1 MSAKLNIKYTNFL
14 DLSYVPKKNDVL
26 AAFYVEPASGTDI
39 KEAAGAVASES
50 SIGTWTDL
58 ATMKQ
63 SIWDELR
70 ARVYSIE
77 GNIVRIAYP
86 DVLFEAANLPQFLS
100 SVAGN
105 VFGMKAV
112 ENLRLLDIVL
122 TQKFLDELKGP
133 AFGVDGVRE
142 VLGVKDRPLV
152 GTIVKPKLGLDP
164 KEQAKVVYESLVG
177 GLDLVKDDENLT
189 HQDFSNFDER
199 VKYSLDAVRRA
210 EEETGEKKAYLPN
223 VTAPTEE
230 MLRRTALVKKEGGK
244 YAMVDVI
251 TTGFAGVQSL
261 RNANSGLILHAH
273 RAMYASFARSKKHG
287 IHMLVLSKLLRFS
300 GVDQLHIGTVV
311 GKMEGDRDDVLVCHE
326 ALGSSDEMKVKTY
339 LPHQEW
345 GNMKSVFSVAS
356 GGLHPGHTA
365 DLFKIF
371 GKNAVFQY
379 GGGVHGHPEGTR
391 MGARAVRDSV
401 ECAVKGISLKEGA
414 KSSKALEL
422 ALSKWGGA

>member
-1 MSAKLNIKYTNFL
+1 MNIKYTNFL
-14 DLSYVPKKNDVL
+14 DLSYTPKKSDVL
-26 AAFYVEPASGTDI
+26 AAFYVEPAAGTDI

-63 SIWDELR
+63 SIWEDLR

-77 GNIVRIAYP
+77 GNVARIAYP
-86 DVLFEAANLPQFLS
+86 EVLFEAGNIPQFLS

-105 VFGMKAV
+105 VFGMRAV
-112 ENLRLLDIVL
+112 ENLRLLDIFL
-122 TQKFLDELKGP
+122 TQKFLDDLKGP
-133 AFGVDGVRE
+133 AFGVDGVRG
-142 VLGVKDRPLV
+142 VLGVMDRPLV

-164 KEQAKVVYESLVG
+164 KEQANVVYESLVG

-199 VKYSLDAVRRA
+199 VRYSLDAVRRA

-244 YAMVDVI
+244 YAMVDVV

-261 RNANSGLILHAH
+261 RDANSGLILHAH
-273 RAMYASFARSKKHG
+273 RAMFASFARNKRHG
-287 IHMLVLSKLLRFS
+287 IHMLVLSKLLRFA

-326 ALGSSDEMKVKTY
+326 ALGSSEEVNVRTY
-339 LPHQEW
+339 LPHQNW
-345 GNMKSVFSVAS
+345 GDMKSVFSVAS

-365 DLFKIF
+365 DLFRIF

-379 GGGVHGHPEGTR
+379 GGGVHGHPEGTKI
-391 MGARAVRDSV
+391 GARAVRDAIDCV
-401 ECAVKGISLKEGA
+401 VRGKSLKEGA
-414 KSSKALEL
+414 KSSKALEV
-422 ALSKWGGA
+422 ALTKWGGA

>member
-1 MSAKLNIKYTNFL
+1 MNIKYTNFL
-14 DLSYVPKKNDVL
+14 DLSYTPKKSDVL
-26 AAFYVEPASGTDI
+26 AAFYVEPAAGTDI

-77 GNIVRIAYP
+77 GNVARIAYP
-86 DVLFEAANLPQFLS
+86 EVLFEAGNIPQFLS

-105 VFGMKAV
+105 VFGMRAV

-122 TQKFLDELKGP
+122 TQKFLDDLKGP
-133 AFGVDGVRE
+133 AFGVDGVRGA
-142 VLGVKDRPLV
+142 LGVMDRPLV

-164 KEQAKVVYESLVG
+164 REQANVVYESLVG

-199 VKYSLDAVRRA
+199 VRYSLDAVRRA

-244 YAMVDVI
+244 YAMVDVV

-261 RNANSGLILHAH
+261 RDSNCGLILHAH
-273 RAMYASFARSKKHG
+273 RAMFASFARNKRHG
-287 IHMLVLSKLLRFS
+287 IHMLVLSKLLRFA
-300 GVDQLHIGTVV
+300 GMDQLHIGTVV

-326 ALGSSDEMKVKTY
+326 ALGSSEEVNVRTY
-339 LPHQEW
+339 LPHQNW
-345 GNMKSVFSVAS
+345 GDMKSVFSVAS

-365 DLFKIF
+365 DLFRIF

-391 MGARAVRDSV
+391 MGARAVRDAI
-401 ECAVKGISLKEGA
+401 ECVVKGRSLKEGA
-414 KSSKALEL
+414 RSSKALEV
-422 ALSKWGGA
+422 ALTKWGGA

>member
-1 MSAKLNIKYTNFL
+1 MNIKYTNFL
-14 DLSYVPKKNDVL
+14 DLNYVPGKNDVL

-86 DVLFEAANLPQFLS
+86 DVLFEAGNLPQFLS

-105 VFGMKAV
+105 VFGMRAV
-112 ENLRLLDIVL
+112 ENLRLVDILL
-122 TQKFLDELKGP
+122 TQKFLKDLPGP
-133 AFGVDGVRE
+133 AFGIDGVRE
-142 VLGVKDRPLV
+142 VLGVKNRPLV
-152 GTIVKPKLGLDP
+152 GTIVKPKLGLNP
-164 KEQAKVVYESLVG
+164 KEQAQVVYESLVG
-177 GLDLVKDDENLT
+177 GLDLVKDDENLS

-199 VKYSLDAVRRA
+199 VKYSLEAVLRA
-210 EEETGEKKAYLPN
+210 ENETGEKKAYLPN

-230 MLRRTALVKKEGGK
+230 MLRRAALVKKEGGK
-244 YAMVDVI
+244 YAMVDVV

-261 RNANSGLILHAH
+261 RDANTGLILHAH
-273 RAMYASFARSKKHG
+273 RAMFASFARNKRHG
-287 IHMLVLSKLLRFS
+287 IHMLILSKLLRFA
-300 GVDQLHIGTVV
+300 GIDQLHIGTVV

-326 ALGSSDEMKVKTY
+326 ALGSGEEMKVKTY
-339 LPHQEW
+339 LPHQDW
-345 GNMKSVFSVAS
+345 GTMKGVFSVAS

-365 DLFKIF
+365 ELYKIF
-371 GKNAVFQY
+371 GKNAIFQY
-379 GGGVHGHPEGTR
+379 GGGVHGHPEGTK
-391 MGARAVRDSV
+391 MGARAVRDAV
-401 ECAVKGISLKEGA
+401 ECAVAGNSLKEGA
-414 KSSKALEL
+414 KNSKALEV

>member
-1 MSAKLNIKYTNFL
+1 MNIKYTNFL
-14 DLSYVPKKNDVL
+14 DLSYTPKKSDVL
-26 AAFYVEPASGTDI
+26 AAFYVEPAAGTDI

-63 SIWDELR
+63 SIWDDLR

-77 GNIVRIAYP
+77 GNVAKIAYP
-86 DVLFEAANLPQFLS
+86 EVLFEAGNIPQFLS

-105 VFGMKAV
+105 VFGMRAV
-112 ENLRLLDIVL
+112 ENLRLLDIFL
-122 TQKFLDELKGP
+122 TQKFLDDLKGP
-133 AFGVDGVRE
+133 AFGVDGVRG
-142 VLGVKDRPLV
+142 VLGVMDRPLV

-164 KEQAKVVYESLVG
+164 REQANVVYESLVG

-199 VKYSLDAVRRA
+199 VRYSLDAVRRA

-244 YAMVDVI
+244 YAMVDVV

-261 RNANSGLILHAH
+261 RDANSGLILHAH
-273 RAMYASFARSKKHG
+273 RAMFASFARNKRHG
-287 IHMLVLSKLLRFS
+287 IHMLVLSKLLRFA

-311 GKMEGDRDDVLVCHE
+311 GKMEGDRDDVLLCHE
-326 ALGSSDEMKVKTY
+326 ALGSSEEVNVRIY
-339 LPHQEW
+339 LPHQDW
-345 GNMKSVFSVAS
+345 GDMKSVFSVAS

-379 GGGVHGHPEGTR
+379 GGGVHGHPEGTKI
-391 MGARAVRDSV
+391 GARAVRDAIDCV
-401 ECAVKGISLKEGA
+401 VRGKSLKEGA
-414 KSSKALEL
+414 KSSKALEV
-422 ALSKWGGA
+422 AMTKWGGA

>member
-1 MSAKLNIKYTNFL
+1 MNIKYMNFL
-14 DLSYVPKKNDVL
+14 DLNYVPGKNDVL

-86 DVLFEAANLPQFLS
+86 DVLFEAGNLPQFLS
-100 SVAGN
+100 SIAGN
-105 VFGMKAV
+105 VFGMRAV
-112 ENLRLLDIVL
+112 ENLRLVDILL
-122 TQKFLDELKGP
+122 TQKFLKDLPGP
-133 AFGVDGVRE
+133 AFGIDGVRK
-142 VLGVKDRPLV
+142 VLGVKNRPLV
-152 GTIVKPKLGLDP
+152 GTIVKPKLGLNP
-164 KEQAKVVYESLVG
+164 EEQAQVVYESLVG
-177 GLDLVKDDENLT
+177 GLDLVKDDENLS

-199 VKYSLDAVRRA
+199 VKYSLEAVVRA
-210 EEETGEKKAYLPN
+210 ENETGEKKAYIPN

-230 MLRRTALVKKEGGK
+230 MLRRAALVKKEGGK
-244 YAMVDVI
+244 YAMVDVV

-261 RNANSGLILHAH
+261 RDANTGLILHAH
-273 RAMYASFARSKKHG
+273 RAMFASFARNKRHG
-287 IHMLVLSKLLRFS
+287 IHMLILSKLLRFA
-300 GVDQLHIGTVV
+300 GIDQLHIGTVV

-326 ALGSSDEMKVKTY
+326 ALGSGEEMKVKTY
-339 LPHQEW
+339 LPHQDW
-345 GNMKSVFSVAS
+345 GTMKGVFSVAS

-365 DLFKIF
+365 ELYKIF

-379 GGGVHGHPEGTR
+379 GGGVHGHPEGTK
-391 MGARAVRDSV
+391 MGARAVRDAV
-401 ECAVKGISLKEGA
+401 ECAVAGNSLKEGA
-414 KSSKALEL
+414 KSSKALEV

>member
-1 MSAKLNIKYTNFL
+1 MNIKYTNFL
-14 DLSYVPKKNDVL
+14 DLNYTPGPNDVL

-86 DVLFEAANLPQFLS
+86 DILFEAGNIPQFLS
-100 SVAGN
+100 SIAGN
-105 VFGMKAV
+105 VFGMRAV

-122 TQKFLDELKGP
+122 TQKFLNDLKGP
-133 AFGVDGVRE
+133 AFGVKGVRE

-164 KEQAKVVYESLVG
+164 KEQAQVVYESLVG

-199 VKYSLDAVRRA
+199 VKYSLAAVARA
-210 EEETGEKKAYLPN
+210 EKETGEKKAYIPN
-223 VTAPTEE
+223 VTAKTEE
-230 MLRRTALVKKEGGK
+230 MLRRASLVKQEGGK
-244 YAMVDVI
+244 YAMVDVV

-261 RNANSGLILHAH
+261 RDSDCKLILHAH
-273 RAMYASFARSKKHG
+273 RAMFASFARNKRHG
-287 IHMLVLSKLLRFS
+287 IHMLVLSKLLRFA

-326 ALGSSDEMKVKTY
+326 ALGSGEEMKTKTY
-339 LPHQEW
+339 LPHQDW
-345 GNMKSVFSVAS
+345 AGMKSVFSVAS

-365 DLFKIF
+365 ELFNIF

-379 GGGVHGHPEGTR
+379 GGGVHGHPEGTK
-391 MGARAVRDSV
+391 MGARAVRDAID
-401 ECAVKGISLKEGA
+401 CAVIGKSLKEGA
-414 KSSKALEL
+414 KSSKALEV

>member
-1 MSAKLNIKYTNFL
+1 MNIKYTNFL
-14 DLSYVPKKNDVL
+14 DLSYTPKKSDVL
-26 AAFYVEPASGTDI
+26 AAFYVEPAAGTDI

-63 SIWDELR
+63 SIWDDLR

-77 GNIVRIAYP
+77 GNVAKIAYP
-86 DVLFEAANLPQFLS
+86 EVLFEAGNIPQFLS

-105 VFGMKAV
+105 VFGMRAV
-112 ENLRLLDIVL
+112 ENLRLLDIFL
-122 TQKFLDELKGP
+122 TQKFLDDLKGP
-133 AFGVDGVRE
+133 AFGVDGVRG
-142 VLGVKDRPLV
+142 VLGVMDRPLV

-164 KEQAKVVYESLVG
+164 REQANVVYESLVG

-199 VKYSLDAVRRA
+199 VRYSLDAVRRA

-244 YAMVDVI
+244 YAMVDVV

-261 RNANSGLILHAH
+261 RDANSGLILHAH
-273 RAMYASFARSKKHG
+273 RAMFASFARNKRHG
-287 IHMLVLSKLLRFS
+287 IHMLVLSKLLRFA

-311 GKMEGDRDDVLVCHE
+311 GKMEGDRDDVLLCHE
-326 ALGSSDEMKVKTY
+326 ALGSSEEVNVRIY
-339 LPHQEW
+339 LPHQDW
-345 GNMKSVFSVAS
+345 GDMKSVFSVAS

-379 GGGVHGHPEGTR
+379 GGGVHGHPEGTKI
-391 MGARAVRDSV
+391 GARAVRDAIDCV
-401 ECAVKGISLKEGA
+401 VRGKSLKEGA
-414 KSSKALEL
+414 KSSKALEV
-422 ALSKWGGA
+422 ALTKWGGA